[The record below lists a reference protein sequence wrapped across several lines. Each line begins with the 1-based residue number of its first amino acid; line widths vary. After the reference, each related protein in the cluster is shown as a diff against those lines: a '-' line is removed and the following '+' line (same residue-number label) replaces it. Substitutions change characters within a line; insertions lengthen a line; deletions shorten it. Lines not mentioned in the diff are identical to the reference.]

1 MKKVE
6 RELSDRKVAGF
17 NRILVAIDDSQY
29 AYAVMEAAAKLSSLT
44 HSDVVVLTVIRM
56 PALVGSEG
64 EINTKSI
71 TEEEKNDSIIS

>member
-29 AYAVMEAAAKLSSLT
+29 AYAVMEAAAKL
-44 HSDVVVLTVIRM
+44 
-56 PALVGSEG
+56 
-64 EINTKSI
+64 
-71 TEEEKNDSIIS
+71 

>member
-44 HSDVVVLTVIRM
+44 HPDVVVLTVIRM

-71 TEEEKNDSIIS
+71 TEEEKK